1 VLKAIICD
9 IDGTITDERRRIS
22 IGAIETLR
30 IFIDRGVPV
39 VLASGNTLCFLDSI
53 ARMIGTDGAV
63 IGENGGVFQTGF
75 DGKPQ
80 TAGDRSLCLY
90 AYDRLVTHFKEQGI
104 TLLPYS
110 MELRYADVAFAR
122 TVSVDEVVSVIAD
135 LPVRVID
142 TGFAIHLQTPGISK
156 GSALAGLA
164 PLLSLTPGDFIAVG
178 DSDNDLEML
187 EVAGFGITMANGS
200 KKLKKMADLVTD
212 QSYGEGFSEGL
223 LSALVRFG

>member
-1 VLKAIICD
+1 MLKAVICD
-9 IDGTITDERRRIS
+9 IDGTITDDRRRIS
-22 IGAIETLR
+22 TTAIEVLR
-30 IFIDRGVPV
+30 LFIDKGIPV

-63 IGENGGVFQTGF
+63 IGENGGVFQIGF
-75 DGKPQ
+75 DGKPHI
-80 TAGDRSLCLY
+80 TGDRSLCLS

-122 TVSVDEVVSVIAD
+122 TVPVDEVVSVVAD

-156 GSALAGLA
+156 GSALAALA
-164 PLLSLTPGDFIAVG
+164 LLLSLSPQDFLAIG
-178 DSDNDLEML
+178 DSDNDIEML
-187 EVAGFGITMANGS
+187 EGAGFGIAMANGS
-200 KKLKKMADLVTD
+200 KKLKKIADLVTD
-212 QSYGEGFSEGL
+212 QMFGAGFSEGL
-223 LSALVRFG
+223 LSALERFG

>member
-1 VLKAIICD
+1 VLKAVICD

-22 IGAIETLR
+22 TTAIETLR
-30 IFIDRGVPV
+30 LLIGKGIPV

-80 TAGDRSLCLY
+80 ITGDRSLCLH

-122 TVSVDEVVSVIAD
+122 TVPVDEVVSVIAD

-142 TGFAIHLQTPGISK
+142 TGYAIHLQTPGISK
-156 GSALAGLA
+156 GSALAALA
-164 PLLSLTPGDFIAVG
+164 PLLSLTPKDFLALG

-187 EVAGFGITMANGS
+187 EIAGFGITLANGS
-200 KKLKKMADLVTD
+200 KKLKKIADLITD

-223 LSALVRFG
+223 LSALERF